1 MLLLLFIP
9 ELKPI
14 NTHSLC
20 HCSYCMLCWGF
31 PRTYIYCKVL
41 VADSNYKT
49 SEFIGGNVSGMSRQI
64 SSNRWIFFHDVEQFP
79 AEYVLNVKGK
89 GLFIMKLQ
97 LSLNLQV
104 EISGSGR
111 LGCSVS

>member
-1 MLLLLFIP
+1 
-9 ELKPI
+9 
-14 NTHSLC
+14 
-20 HCSYCMLCWGF
+20 MLCWGF

-64 SSNRWIFFHDVEQFP
+64 SSNRWIFFHDVEKFP